1 MKNLIKIQPQF
12 GVKKAY
18 NPESILGRANALL
31 IDLKRGQKKEI
42 SQPVGQNE
50 LSNSK
55 SQQNKG
61 KTSRTTPIS
70 KNPVS
75 VAPPQSTKRLIFEK
89 MTLEQRLNRIAK
101 SKSGHFLN
109 CSENQSQ
116 NVKLTIVKPAANIR
130 IDAREIVAKIKT
142 FTYDEIQLLQANIS
156 KTFPK
161 LPVFQKR
168 AKHEELNL
176 IFALYQGCSLER
188 KDILRLEMNEIN
200 FKKRTITIKR
210 NNEIQAINKDLS
222 EALYNYIHNFR
233 LNLELNHDRLFFS
246 SEPMLDKALLELQNI
261 TENEQINSK
270 LLNLLTLRHSIAAAH
285 SQQV

>member
-1 MKNLIKIQPQF
+1 MKNLIKIQTQF
-12 GVKKAY
+12 GAKKSY
-18 NPESILGRANALL
+18 NPESILGRAKVLL
-31 IDLKRGQKKEI
+31 HELQRGQKKET

-55 SQQNKG
+55 TQQNKE

-89 MTLEQRLNRIAK
+89 MTLEQKLNRIAK

-109 CSENQSQ
+109 CAENHSQ

-130 IDAREIVAKIKT
+130 IDSREIVAKIKT
-142 FTYDEIQLLQANIS
+142 FSAAEIQILQSNIS

-200 FKKRTITIKR
+200 FKKRAITIKR
-210 NNEIQAINKDLS
+210 NNEMQPINKDLS
-222 EALYNYIHNFR
+222 EALYSYIHNFR

-246 SEPMLDKALLELQNI
+246 SEPMLDKALNELQAVC
-261 TENEQINSK
+261 ENENIQSK
-270 LLNLLTLRHSIAAAH
+270 LLNMLTLRHSIAAAH
-285 SQQV
+285 SQQA